1 VHDEATD
8 QPVPKRGALA
18 PAGWSAGSAGASLG
32 HRIAGVREAGLLL
45 IIVVVSVALTLLTP
59 SFLTWGNLVTT
70 LAGLSLDA
78 IVVVGMTI
86 ALISGGFDLSVGAV
100 FACAGIVA
108 VGLMIAEVP
117 IPIAILA
124 ALISGAAWG
133 SLNGFLITRVG
144 VNPFITTLGTM
155 GMARGVV
162 LVLTEGR
169 VLAPVPNGFKLLG
182 QAQIGPANHGV
193 PIIVFFGLATIL
205 VGDVLLR
212 NSVFLR
218 QVYYVGGNERAARLS
233 GLPVDRIKFLVY
245 LLSGLLAALAGV
257 IAAAR
262 FGSGSPLAGTG
273 MELRL
278 IAAAVIG
285 GASLAGGEGT
295 ILGALLG
302 LILLALVSD
311 ALILLNVNVY
321 WQQLVTGAILVA
333 AVTFDVLARRRRG

>member
-1 VHDEATD
+1 
-8 QPVPKRGALA
+8 
-18 PAGWSAGSAGASLG
+18 
-32 HRIAGVREAGLLL
+32 
-45 IIVVVSVALTLLTP
+45 
-59 SFLTWGNLVTT
+59 
-70 LAGLSLDA
+70 
-78 IVVVGMTI
+78 
-86 ALISGGFDLSVGAV
+86 
-100 FACAGIVA
+100 
-108 VGLMIAEVP
+108 
-117 IPIAILA
+117 
-124 ALISGAAWG
+124 
-133 SLNGFLITRVG
+133 
-144 VNPFITTLGTM
+144 
-155 GMARGVV
+155 
-162 LVLTEGR
+162 
-169 VLAPVPNGFKLLG
+169 
-182 QAQIGPANHGV
+182 V